1 MAPGMT
7 APPEVGTD
15 HEHAWTST
23 EIDYAEAGPVEQLE
37 CDLCGEVWF
46 R

>member
-1 MAPGMT
+1 VT

-15 HEHAWTST
+15 HEHAWTPKVL
-23 EIDYAEAGPVEQLE
+23 EFAECGPVEELE